1 MNSIL
6 HGLSIRAVASALPD
20 RQLTLEDFATLF
32 GEREASR
39 IAKSTG
45 ISSVRTAGD
54 LSTIDLACGAA
65 CSLFENADID
75 PHSIDALVLV
85 TQTPDVLMP
94 ASSAILAARLG
105 LRRDIPAFD
114 LNFGC
119 SGYVYGLFQA
129 SLLVASGSCRRVL
142 MCTSDVISKLLQPQ
156 DHHVR
161 MVFGDGASATLIE
174 AGPHNFSFA
183 FSTDGNGAKHLG
195 TPLQYKPSQR
205 EQGSV
210 SAEVGS
216 LFMDGAQV
224 MNFALEQVPTAIN
237 RFLDELKLTADNVP
251 YFLLHQANAFMLHY
265 LGRKMGVDAAR
276 IPVHVDGIGNT
287 GPSSIPVLLSATSDA
302 QRLCQDNLVACGFG
316 VGLSIGLMHLSLR
329 DTQLISP
336 VILQTSLQ

>member
-1 MNSIL
+1 MNSTL
-6 HGLSIRAVASALPD
+6 HGLSIRAVSSALPD
-20 RQLTLEDFATLF
+20 RQLTLDDFAALF
-32 GEREASR
+32 GEREAAR

-45 ISSVRTAGD
+45 IGSVRIAGE
-54 LSTIDLACGAA
+54 LSTTDLACGAA
-65 CSLFENADID
+65 RSLFDTADVD
-75 PHSIDALVLV
+75 PYSIDALVLV

-142 MCTSDVISKLLQPQ
+142 LCTSDVISKLLQPQ

-161 MVFGDGASATLIE
+161 MVFGDGASATLVE
-174 AGPHNFSFA
+174 AGPHSFSFA
-183 FSTDGNGAKHLG
+183 FSTDGNGARHLG
-195 TPLQYKPSQR
+195 TPLRYQAAER
-205 EQGSV
+205 EPGTT
-210 SAEVGS
+210 SAAIGS

-224 MNFALEQVPTAIN
+224 MNFALEQVPAALHA
-237 RFLDELKLTADNVP
+237 FLHELQLPADSIP

-265 LGRKMGVDAAR
+265 LGRKLGIDAAR

-287 GPSSIPVLLSATSDA
+287 GPSSIPVLLSASPDA
-302 QRLCQDNLVACGFG
+302 ERLRQDNLVACGFG
-316 VGLSIGLMHLSLR
+316 VGLSVGLAHLSLR
-329 DTQLISP
+329 DTLLIPP
-336 VILQTSLQ
+336 VTLTTSL